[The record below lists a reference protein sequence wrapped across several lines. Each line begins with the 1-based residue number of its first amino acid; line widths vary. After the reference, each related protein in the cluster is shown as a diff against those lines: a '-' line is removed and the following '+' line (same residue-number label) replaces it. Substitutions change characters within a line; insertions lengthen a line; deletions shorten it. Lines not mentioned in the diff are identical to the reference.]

1 MGFSQAEIDLVRD
14 RTDIVEVIS
23 EYVRLKKVGRN
34 FVGLCPFH
42 SEKTPSFSVSPEKQ
56 MYYCFGCSEGGTV
69 FNFLMKKESIGFP
82 EAVEELGRRAGVT
95 LTRSQDS
102 PGQKKIRRE
111 KELLYQINLRAKEF
125 FIRNLSGRGGGE
137 TRKYLNS
144 RGISENLAGLFGL
157 GYASPGG
164 VALGNHLTELRFN
177 LALAEKLGLVHIVR
191 GGGKSYDRFRDRLIF
206 PIEDSRGR
214 VLGFGGRVIR
224 ESSGRESPDKREPKY
239 INSSDSPIFQKG
251 KNLYGILQSREA
263 VRDRKKVVLVEG
275 YFDVIGLHQAGI
287 PYAVAP
293 LGTALTLDQVALFR
307 NLGEKV
313 IAIFDGDDAG
323 RRAAWRALG
332 LFLEVG
338 MSVDGVLLP
347 IGLDPDTFVR
357 SRGGEELQKLID
369 HSEPLLSLY
378 IREREEQNGKSAP
391 GRLKTLDQALPFI
404 LRIQD
409 PVLLNLYLKDI
420 SERIGVDEK
429 SVRDRAH
436 ILRQRSSR
444 LSSADGDEGQDPIA
458 EPSPQLPPFEVMLM
472 NVMLLDP
479 SMVIRLDEG
488 GESCFSHP
496 GLKELSDR
504 IKIFYDASKK
514 IEPAALADMTE
525 DREVRS
531 WLSSWAVDDQRYE
544 SLSAAEKEKI
554 VQDCFCRIQLVKL
567 TERQKIISG
576 RIAEAER
583 AGREED
589 IRRLLAE
596 KQGLLVKKRD
606 IEKEM
611 SQKGGG
617 RYA

>member
-82 EAVEELGRRAGVT
+82 EAVEELGRRAGIT

-111 KELLYQINLRAKEF
+111 REILFQINLRAKDF
-125 FIRNLSGRGGGE
+125 FIRNLCGRGGKE
-137 TRKYLNS
+137 TKEYLKS
-144 RGISENLAGLFGL
+144 RGISENVAGLFGL
-157 GYASPGG
+157 GYASPVG
-164 VALGNHLTELRFN
+164 VTLGNHLAELRFN
-177 LALAEKLGLVHIVR
+177 LALAEKLGLVHIGR
-191 GGGKSYDRFRDRLIF
+191 GGKSFDRFRDRLIF

-224 ESSGRESPDKREPKY
+224 ESSDGESPEKKEPKY

-251 KNLYGILQSREA
+251 KNLYGILQSREFI
-263 VRDRKKVVLVEG
+263 RDRKKVVLVEG
-275 YFDVIGLHQAGI
+275 YFDVIGLYQAGI

-307 NLGEKV
+307 NIGEKV

-332 LFLEVG
+332 LFLEGG

-357 SRGGEELQKLID
+357 TRGGEEFQKLID
-369 HSEPLLSLY
+369 RSEPLLSLY

-409 PVLLNLYLKDI
+409 PILLGLYLKDI

-436 ILRQRSSR
+436 ILRQRNR
-444 LSSADGDEGQDPIA
+444 QLSPADGGGGQDSVA
-458 EPSPQLPPFEVMLM
+458 EPSLQLPPFEVMLM
-472 NVMLLDP
+472 NMMLLDP
-479 SMVIRLDEG
+479 SMVIRLNEEG
-488 GESCFSHP
+488 ENCFSHP

-504 IKIFYDASKK
+504 IKSFYDASKK

-531 WLSSWAVDDQRYE
+531 WLSSWAVDDQQYE
-544 SLSAAEKEKI
+544 SLSATEKEKI

-583 AGREED
+583 AGKEED
-589 IRRLLAE
+589 IRRLLSE
-596 KQGLLVKKRD
+596 KQGLLMKKRD